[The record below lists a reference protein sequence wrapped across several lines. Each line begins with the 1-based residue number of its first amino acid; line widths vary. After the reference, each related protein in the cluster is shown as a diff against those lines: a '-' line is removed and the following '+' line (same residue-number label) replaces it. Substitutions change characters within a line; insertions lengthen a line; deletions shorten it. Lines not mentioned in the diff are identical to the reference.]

1 MIWGHKSRK
10 FNVVKKKK
18 IMKKLLYVLPVLC
31 AIVLT
36 GCPSQKDPDK
46 DKDPQSGITAVT
58 VKPEKATIA
67 EGANIALTAIC
78 TPVSERGEFTW
89 SSSDTTIAAV
99 DQDGNVY
106 GLSAGVAYITA
117 KEKGG
122 LEGKS
127 EIHVT
132 SYLES
137 FSFGQACVYTFGAS
151 DTVGAP
157 IEEVTAS
164 SGEKYNCYRV
174 PMTLMVFSDG
184 FYISE
189 QGAYEGAEEA
199 LVIEMPTSMYW
210 APANLNPSAEGGT
223 IFCLGEWAIVKDSS
237 EYYAKVGEPGVYG
250 AGVLTNV
257 LAALDAYNEQNWTD
271 FSAYLQAAGN
281 DVSGTT
287 MTNWNY
293 TCTEDGSS
301 CGYSSSY
308 VPDAVLEEAYFYL
321 WDDGTAASSYMIP
334 VTYCELTFR
343 QLATSSLWGVDAT
356 YDSENDKIVIND
368 RSKLQ
373 LSEPIHE
380 EFGTLPSDAVSKR
393 MIEMPMSVV
402 MTDEA
407 RATLDRLM
415 QEGKVRKLNSMFK
428 HK

>member
-1 MIWGHKSRK
+1 
-10 FNVVKKKK
+10 
-18 IMKKLLYVLPVLC
+18 MKKLLYVLPVLC

-46 DKDPQSGITAVT
+46 GKDPQSGITAVT

-137 FSFGQACVYTFGAS
+137 FSFGQACIYTYNPA

-157 IEEVTAS
+157 IEEITSS
-164 SGEKYNCYRV
+164 SGGKYNCYRL

-184 FYISE
+184 FYINE
-189 QGAYEGAEEA
+189 DRKYDGAEEA
-199 LVIEMPTSMYW
+199 LVIEMPASMYY
-210 APANLNPSAEGGT
+210 APASINPSLEGGT
-223 IFCLGEWAIVKDSS
+223 IFCLGAWAIVKDSS
-237 EYYAKVGEPGVYG
+237 AIYDRVGEPGAYG
-250 AGVLTNV
+250 PGVLTNV
-257 LAALDAYNEQNWTD
+257 LAALDAYNEQNYTD
-271 FSAYLQAAGN
+271 FSAYLKAAGEN
-281 DVSGTT
+281 VEGTT
-287 MTNWNY
+287 LTNWTYSCDDEGQN
-293 TCTEDGSS
+293 
-301 CGYSSSY
+301 CGYATSY
-308 VPDAVLEEAYFYL
+308 VPDAVLEEGYFYL
-321 WDDGTAASSYMIP
+321 DDDGTAASSYMIP
-334 VTYCELTFR
+334 VTYCEFTFR
-343 QLATSSLWGVDAT
+343 QLATSSMWGVDAT
-356 YDSENDKIVIND
+356 HDSENDKIVIND

-393 MIEMPMSVV
+393 MIEIPMSAV

-415 QEGKVRKLNSMFK
+415 QEGKVRKLNNSQLM

>member
-1 MIWGHKSRK
+1 
-10 FNVVKKKK
+10 
-18 IMKKLLYVLPVLC
+18 MKKLLYVLPVLC
-31 AIVLT
+31 AIVIA
-36 GCPSQKDPDK
+36 GCEKKGDDPGKD
-46 DKDPQSGITAVT
+46 DPKSGITAVT

-67 EGANIALTAIC
+67 EGAEIALTAIC

-89 SSSDTTIAAV
+89 SSSDTTVAYV

-137 FSFGQACVYTFGAS
+137 FSFGQACIYTFSAA

-157 IEEVTAS
+157 IDEVTAG

-174 PMTLMVFSDG
+174 PMTLLVFSDG
-184 FYISE
+184 FYINE
-189 QGAYEGAEEA
+189 DGYYDGAEEA
-199 LVIEMPTSMYW
+199 LVIEMPASMYW
-210 APANLNPSAEGGT
+210 GPVSLNPGT
-223 IFCLGEWAIVKDSS
+223 DGVVFCLGEWAIVKDSS
-237 EYYAKVGEPGVYG
+237 EYYAKIGEPGVYG
-250 AGVLTNV
+250 PGVLTNV
-257 LAALDAYNEQNWTD
+257 LAALDAYNEQNYTD
-271 FSAYLQAAGN
+271 FSAYLKAAGN
-281 DVSGTT
+281 DVTGTT
-287 MTNWNY
+287 LTNWTY
-293 TCTEDGSS
+293 SCDDDGQN
-301 CGYSSSY
+301 CGYATSY
-308 VPDAVLEEAYFYL
+308 VPDAILEDAYFYL
-321 WDDGTAASSYMIP
+321 WDDGSAASSWMIP
-334 VTYCELTFR
+334 ITYCDFTFR
-343 QLATSSLWGVDAT
+343 QLASTSYWGVDAT
-356 YDSENDKIVIND
+356 YDQENEKIIIND

-373 LSEPIHE
+373 LSDPIHM
-380 EFGTLPSDAVSKR
+380 EFGTLPSNVDSKR
-393 MIEMPMSVV
+393 MIELPMSVI